1 MGEYASCCIQST
13 LSLNLHNH
21 RQGGAHII
29 PISQMRKWRP
39 GEIQWVVQRSLWQQG
54 VQPFWQVAHQ
64 RPQAL
69 TGTYDASNKQEVSLP
84 AESPEDFAWFPEVG
98 RSITQSFPLSHT
110 PLPLPRSLPALIGK
124 VRRAE
129 PVSGQSTVQ
138 WLSSASKTRQPEGW
152 IQILPLTSCVAFA
165 S

>member
-1 MGEYASCCIQST
+1 VGEYASCCIQST

-69 TGTYDASNKQEVSLP
+69 TGTYDVSNKQEVSPSCRKPRGLCLI
-84 AESPEDFAWFPEVG
+84 SRGGEVCH
-98 RSITQSFPLSHT
+98 SVIP
-110 PLPLPRSLPALIGK
+110 SLPHTTASSTFIASTD
-124 VRRAE
+124 R
-129 PVSGQSTVQ
+129 QSQEGRTCFWTKHSAVVK
-138 WLSSASKTRQPEGW
+138 LS
-152 IQILPLTSCVAFA
+152 IQDQTAWGLNPDSTTY
-165 S
+165 